1 MTIEYKNPYWI
12 KYEWDIKTIQE
23 GEIVKKDNFE
33 LQNILFKDNYSI
45 ICDFKIKED
54 YIKDE
59 KAGIFGKAGQNFG
72 LTFDS
77 KIDSLVFEFRT
88 DTKSPTFHCII
99 FDKIKFEDVKK
110 GIKFIIT
117 KNKNSFGFYLNG
129 RAVSTYGFNGILI
142 DEYKNSPFFLGAL
155 NPGAKDPKDRCYSQ
169 IDFDLF
175 SIIENETTV
184 SRLKKISPKDDNVI
198 CYYDFKRI
206 NIIKNICDESKN
218 YNFLELV
225 PKEFVL

>member
-1 MTIEYKNPYWI
+1 MTIQYKNPYWI
-12 KYEWDIKTIQE
+12 KYKWDIETIQE
-23 GEIVKKDNFE
+23 GNIVKKDNFG
-33 LQNILFKDNYSI
+33 LQNVLFKDMYSI

-54 YIKDE
+54 YVKDE

-88 DTKSPTFHCII
+88 NTKSPVFQCII
-99 FDKIKFEDVKK
+99 FDKIKFEDVKN
-110 GIKFIIT
+110 GINLIII
-117 KNKNSFGFYLNG
+117 KNKYSFTFYLNG
-129 RAVSTYGFNGILI
+129 QVILSYGFSGVLI
-142 DEYKNSPFFLGAL
+142 DEYKDSPFFLGSL

-169 IDFDLF
+169 IDFNLF
-175 SIIENETTV
+175 SIVENETDINV
-184 SRLKKISPKDDNVI
+184 LKKINPKADNVL

-206 NIIKNICDESKN
+206 NIIKNVYDESNN
-218 YNFLELV
+218 YNFIELV

>member
-12 KYEWDIKTIQE
+12 KYEWDIGTIQD
-23 GEIVKKDNFE
+23 GSIVKKDNTE
-33 LQNILFKDNYSI
+33 LQNILFKDRYSI

-88 DTKSPTFHCII
+88 NTKSPEFHCLI
-99 FDKIKFEDVKK
+99 FDKIKFEDVKR
-110 GIKFIIT
+110 GINLIII
-117 KNKNSFGFYLNG
+117 KNESSFSFYLNNH
-129 RAVSTYGFNGILI
+129 SILSYGFNGELI
-142 DEYKNSPFFLGAL
+142 DEYRDTPFFLGSL

-169 IDFDLF
+169 IDLNLF
-175 SIIENETTV
+175 SIVKNE
-184 SRLKKISPKDDNVI
+184 IDINVI
-198 CYYDFKRI
+198 KTINPKNNNVLCYYDFKRI
-206 NIIKNICDESKN
+206 NIIKNVCDESNN
-218 YNFLELV
+218 YNFIELV

>member
-12 KYEWDIKTIQE
+12 KYEWDVGTIQN
-23 GEIVKKDNFE
+23 GSILKKDNFG
-33 LQNILFKDNYSI
+33 LQNILFKDKYSI
-45 ICDFKIKED
+45 ICNFKIKEG

-88 DTKSPTFHCII
+88 NTESPEFHCLI
-99 FDKIKFEDVKK
+99 FDKIKFKDIKK
-110 GIKFIIT
+110 GVNLIIT

-129 RAVSTYGFNGILI
+129 KLKLMYAFNGTLI
-142 DEYKNSPFFLGAL
+142 DEYKDAPFFLGAL

-169 IDFDLF
+169 IDFNLF
-175 SIIENETTV
+175 AIVENETNV
-184 SRLKKISPKDDNVI
+184 NVLDKIKPNDNKVI

-206 NIIKNICDESKN
+206 NIIKNVCDESNN
-218 YNFLELV
+218 YNFMELV
-225 PKEFVL
+225 PKEYVI

>member
-12 KYEWDIKTIQE
+12 KYEWDVRTIQE
-23 GEIVKKDNFE
+23 YNDVKKDNFG

-45 ICDFKIKED
+45 ICDFKIKEH
-54 YIKDE
+54 YVKDE

-88 DTKSPTFHCII
+88 NTKLPIFHCII
-99 FDKIKFEDVKK
+99 FDEIKLINLKR
-110 GIKFIIT
+110 GINFIIT
-117 KNKNSFGFYLNG
+117 KNKCSFSFYMDGLLIKNYEYEG
-129 RAVSTYGFNGILI
+129 ELI
-142 DEYKNSPFFLGAL
+142 DEYKDSPFFLGSL
-155 NPGAKDPKDRCYSQ
+155 NPGAKDSKDRCYSQ
-169 IDFDLF
+169 IDFNLL
-175 SIIENETTV
+175 SIVENEIDINV
-184 SRLKKISPKDDNVI
+184 LKTIDSKSNNVL

-206 NIIKNICDESKN
+206 NIIKNVCDESNN
-218 YNFLELV
+218 YNFIELV

>member
-1 MTIEYKNPYWI
+1 MTIQYKNPYWI
-12 KYEWDIKTIQE
+12 KYKWDIETIQE
-23 GEIVKKDNFE
+23 GNIVKKDNFG
-33 LQNILFKDNYSI
+33 LQNVLFKDMYSI

-54 YIKDE
+54 YVKDE

-88 DTKSPTFHCII
+88 NTKSPEFQCII
-99 FDKIKFEDVKK
+99 FDKIKFEDVKN
-110 GIKFIIT
+110 GINLIII
-117 KNKNSFGFYLNG
+117 KNKYSFTFYLNG
-129 RAVSTYGFNGILI
+129 QVILSYGFSGVLI
-142 DEYKNSPFFLGAL
+142 DEYKDSPFFLGSL

-169 IDFDLF
+169 IDFNLF
-175 SIIENETTV
+175 SIVENETDINV
-184 SRLKKISPKDDNVI
+184 LKKINPKADNVL

-206 NIIKNICDESKN
+206 NIIKNVYDESNN
-218 YNFLELV
+218 YNFIELV